1 MARLHV
7 LASAIAVT
15 MMIGSSALADWKPE
29 KPIRI
34 VVPYGAGGVTDQIV
48 RVVSQ
53 EMAPVLGQDI
63 VVVNQPGASGSV
75 GTKAVMDA
83 PHDGYTWLSGGVR
96 DIGTYAVVGMLDTR
110 FEDWHPFVIAT
121 MTGILSVN
129 PSTPINSV
137 DDFIAA
143 VKANPAKVL
152 VSTAGINSTGGQAI
166 GAFAAAAGI
175 KVEQIVYDGDTPAV
189 LATVKGEAQAT
200 TQLSLTQ
207 AEMLRAGRL
216 RALAVF
222 SSTPM
227 ALQDVAEIPPITK
240 WLPDIAPTEN
250 FVGIY
255 LPKNTPKDVIDTLS
269 KVWVTTLGKSKAL
282 NTLCA
287 TRGCGINL
295 MPPDK
300 AATASKP
307 LIQAAAWGIF
317 DRKQHKVSPA
327 DLGIAR
333 PK

>member
-1 MARLHV
+1 MV
-7 LASAIAVT
+7 KSYWLASAAA
-15 MMIGSSALADWKPE
+15 MAMLCSGGASADWIPE
-29 KPIRI
+29 KPIHI

-53 EMAPVLGQDI
+53 EMTPVLGQDI

-75 GTKAVMDA
+75 GTRAVMDA

-110 FEDWHPFVIAT
+110 FDDWHPFVVAT

-129 PSTPINSV
+129 PSTSIKTV
-137 DDFIAA
+137 DDFISA
-143 VKANPAKVL
+143 VKTNPAGTL
-152 VSTAGINSTGGQAI
+152 VATAGINSSGGQAI
-166 GAFAAAAGI
+166 GALAAAANV
-175 KVEQIVYDGDTPAV
+175 KVEQIVYDGDNPAV

-227 ALQDVAEIPPITK
+227 ALEGIDNILPITQ
-240 WLPDIAPTEN
+240 WLPNIVPTEN

-255 LPKNTPKDVIDTLS
+255 LPKGVPQEVVDTLS
-269 KVWVTTLGKSKAL
+269 KVWVKTLRASEPL
-282 NTLCA
+282 NRLCS

-295 MPPDK
+295 MTPDK
-300 AATASKP
+300 AKAASKP

-317 DRKQHKVSPA
+317 ERNEHKVSPA

-333 PK
+333 PQ

>member
-1 MARLHV
+1 MARLHW
-7 LASAIAVT
+7 LASAVAA
-15 MMIGSSALADWKPE
+15 MMMCANSAAADWKPE

-75 GTKAVMDA
+75 GTRAVMDA

-110 FEDWHPFVIAT
+110 FDDWHPFVVAT

-129 PSTPINSV
+129 PSTSIKSV
-137 DDFIAA
+137 DDFISA
-143 VKANPAKVL
+143 VKANPSGVL
-152 VSTAGINSTGGQAI
+152 VATAGINSSGGQAI
-166 GAFAAAAGI
+166 GAFAAAAKI
-175 KVEQIVYDGDTPAV
+175 KVEQIVYDGDNPAV

-227 ALQDVAEIPPITK
+227 ALEGIDNIPPVTH
-240 WLPDIAPTEN
+240 WLPNIAPTEN

-255 LPKNTPKDVIDTLS
+255 LPKGVPQEVVDTLS
-269 KVWVTTLGKSKAL
+269 KVWVKTLSASEPL
-282 NTLCA
+282 NRLCS

-295 MPPDK
+295 MTPGK
-300 AATASKP
+300 AVAASAP
-307 LIQAAAWGIF
+307 LIRAAAWGIF
-317 DRKQHKVSPA
+317 ERNEHKVSPA
-327 DLGIAR
+327 DLGITR
-333 PK
+333 P

>member
-1 MARLHV
+1 MAKLHG
-7 LASAIAVT
+7 LAATVAAT
-15 MMIGSSALADWKPE
+15 LLFGGAALADWKPE

-34 VVPYGAGGVTDQIV
+34 IVPYGAGGVTDQIV

-53 EMAPVLGQDI
+53 EMAPVLGQEV

-75 GTKAVMDA
+75 GTRAVMDA
-83 PHDGYTWLSGGVR
+83 PRDGYTWLSGGVR
-96 DIGTYAVVGMLDTR
+96 DIGTYAVVGMLDTK
-110 FEDWHPFVIAT
+110 FEDWHPFVVAT

-129 PSTPINSV
+129 PSTTINSV
-137 DDFIAA
+137 EDFIAA
-143 VKANPAKVL
+143 VKADPSGVL
-152 VSTAGINSTGGQAI
+152 VATAGINSTGGQAI
-166 GAFAAAAGI
+166 GALSAAADV
-175 KVEQIVYDGDTPAV
+175 KVEQIVYDGGNPAV
-189 LATVKGEAQAT
+189 LAAVKGEAQAT

-216 RALAVF
+216 RPLAVF
-222 SSTPM
+222 SGTPM
-227 ALQDVAEIPPITK
+227 ALEGIDDIPPITQ

-255 LPKNTPKDVIDTLS
+255 LPTGVPQEVVDTLS
-269 KVWVTTLGKSKAL
+269 KLWVETLGKSEAL
-282 NTLCA
+282 SRLCS

-295 MPPDK
+295 MTPDK
-300 AATASKP
+300 AMGASMP

-317 DRKQHKVSPA
+317 DRNEHKVSPA